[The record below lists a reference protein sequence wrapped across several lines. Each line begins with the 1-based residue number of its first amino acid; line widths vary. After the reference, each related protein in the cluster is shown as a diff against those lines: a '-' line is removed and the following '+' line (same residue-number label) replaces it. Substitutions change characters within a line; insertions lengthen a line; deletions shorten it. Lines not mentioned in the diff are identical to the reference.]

1 VTLRYLDAKSL
12 AELTDP
18 QVVIQGAP
26 WDESTSYRSGAAAAP
41 DAVRA
46 ASDSIETYSPQTKRD
61 LEDLKVAD
69 AGDIYLNGCDAQAA
83 MQKIADATELHARTG
98 ALVVTI
104 GGDHSV
110 SIGTSRGLARAY
122 PNLCH
127 LVYDAHMDLRSEYD
141 GNPLSH
147 ATGSRHM
154 AAMGPTCVLGVRS
167 GAREEWSDAEKL
179 LTGFGEPL
187 EIPLA
192 FQQEMRN
199 RPVFV
204 SLDLDVLDPSIL
216 PGTGTPEPGGPTYK
230 ELRSALLALSG
241 FNIVG
246 FDLVEVAP
254 SIDPSGLSEIVAAEI
269 LRDCILA
276 WRGDR

>member
-1 VTLRYLDAKSL
+1 MTVRYLNAL
-12 AELTDP
+12 APGDTARP
-18 QVVIQGAP
+18 QVIIQGAP
-26 WDESTSYRSGAAAAP
+26 WDESTSYRAGAAAAP
-41 DAVRA
+41 DAVRV

-61 LEDLKVAD
+61 LEDLVVVD
-69 AGDIYLNGCDAQAA
+69 AGDLDLNGCDAAAA
-83 MQKIADATELHARTG
+83 MERIADATEAHARTG

-110 SIGTSRGLARAY
+110 SIGTSEGLRRAY
-122 PNLCH
+122 PDLCH
-127 LVYDAHMDLRSEYD
+127 LVYDAHMDLRAEYD

-154 AAMGPTCVLGVRS
+154 AQHGPTCVLGVRS

-192 FQQEMRN
+192 FQRELRA

-216 PGTGTPEPGGPTYK
+216 PGTGTPEPGGPTYR
-230 ELRSALLALSG
+230 ELRAALLALTG
-241 FNIVG
+241 ANIVG

-276 WRGDR
+276 WRG

>member
-1 VTLRYLDAKSL
+1 MTLRYLNAVAPGV
-12 AELTDP
+12 AEP
-18 QVVIQGAP
+18 HVIIQGAP
-26 WDESTSYRSGAAAAP
+26 WDESTSYRAGAAAAP

-46 ASDSIETYSPQTKRD
+46 ASDSIETYSPQTNRD
-61 LEDLKVAD
+61 LEDLVVVD
-69 AGDIYLNGCDAQAA
+69 AGDLPLAGCDAEQA
-83 MQKIADATELHARTG
+83 MERIAAATAQHARTG

-110 SIGTSRGLARAY
+110 SIGTSEGLRRAY
-122 PNLCH
+122 PDLVH
-127 LVYDAHMDLRSEYD
+127 LVYDAHMDLREEYD

-154 AAMGPTCVLGVRS
+154 AAHGPTCVLGVRS
-167 GAREEWSDAEKL
+167 GAREEWRDAEKL

-187 EIPLA
+187 EIPLE
-192 FQQEMRN
+192 FQRLMRA

-216 PGTGTPEPGGPTYK
+216 PGTGTPEPGGPTYR
-230 ELRSALLALSG
+230 ELRAALLGLSG
-241 FNIVG
+241 ARIVG

-254 SIDPSGLSEIVAAEI
+254 SIDPSGLSEIVAAEL
-269 LRDCILA
+269 LRDCVLA
-276 WRGDR
+276 WRG